1 MVYLHANRPSDVA
14 FLSLNLAM
22 LGALGT
28 HGARK
33 CSTVSVESH
42 HSAAVEQVPLPNRI
56 ERTNKR

>member
-1 MVYLHANRPSDVA
+1 MVDLHANRPSDVA

-42 HSAAVEQVPLPNRI
+42 HPLPLSTSTAVQPHR
-56 ERTNKR
+56 EDE